1 MNMSAARVSAPPRWL
16 ALAICVMALAG
27 LGGCSSGPEDHGFRL
42 AVPRQVPATREALR
56 SRTAL
61 GPPPCLHNRVPQTVR
76 VTVSRETD
84 QQGLT
89 WPLAPNRFL
98 PLPPNETL
106 VLSFASVPDGRFDDD
121 EVQIRARLYMISTP
135 PRPAPGVGC
144 PWELRADAEG
154 RIDLFAAKPVRG
166 PR

>member
-1 MNMSAARVSAPPRWL
+1 MAGPGDLRDGPRRAGGLFIGARGSRFPSRRPAPGSRDTRGPAQPHGTGPAALSSQPGSADRASHRV
-16 ALAICVMALAG
+16 
-27 LGGCSSGPEDHGFRL
+27 
-42 AVPRQVPATREALR
+42 
-56 SRTAL
+56 
-61 GPPPCLHNRVPQTVR
+61 
-76 VTVSRETD
+76 RETD